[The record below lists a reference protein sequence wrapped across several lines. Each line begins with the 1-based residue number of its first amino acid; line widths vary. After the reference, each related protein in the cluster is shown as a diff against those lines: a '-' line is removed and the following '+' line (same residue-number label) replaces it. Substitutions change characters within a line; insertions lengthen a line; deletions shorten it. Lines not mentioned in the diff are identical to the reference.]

1 MKVQVTLT
9 RTDRGA
15 TTQIRTDSGELSK
28 EYSSW
33 SDALIDAEHIGLINR
48 VESTA
53 AKALPPG
60 FPLHTNAALD
70 HLSVLGNQ
78 GFVLGKTTPPH

>member
-1 MKVQVTLT
+1 MKVEVTLT
-9 RTDRGA
+9 RTDTGA
-15 TTQIRTDSGELSK
+15 TTRIRSDSGESSK

-60 FPLHTNAALD
+60 FPLHTNAELEP
-70 HLSVLGNQ
+70 SMLGNQ
-78 GFVLGKTTPPH
+78 GFAPGKIPPPR